1 MSWQPRG
8 ANLEACR
15 FALWVVTRA
24 RSRESYEEAG
34 VEVGGRWERVGEA
47 PREGVLSA
55 TDFLSDGTPQGLLGE
70 DGAHAEVLRW
80 SQPTALTVCSRPVDR
95 HPALDNF
102 LPRVSGI
109 MLKHE
114 LSGKT
119 VFPASAG
126 DTTDSGSIS
135 ELGRPPGE
143 GNGYPLQYSCLE
155 SLAGSSPWGQKESD
169 VTEHIHSGQKASFYP
184 KHLGKK

>member
-8 ANLEACR
+8 ADLEAHR
-15 FALWVVTRA
+15 FAMWVVTHA
-24 RSRESYEEAG
+24 RSRESYEEAEVG
-34 VEVGGRWERVGEA
+34 VGGRWERVGEA

-70 DGAHAEVLRW
+70 EGARAEVLRW
-80 SQPTALTVCSRPVDR
+80 RQPTALTACSRPVDR

-102 LPRVSGI
+102 LSRVSRI

-119 VFPASAG
+119 VFTASAEIQQTRVRSLSRG
-126 DTTDSGSIS
+126 DPLEKGTGTHSSI
-135 ELGRPPGE
+135 LAWRV
-143 GNGYPLQYSCLE
+143 LQ
-155 SLAGSSPWGQKESD
+155 APVHG
-169 VTEHIHSGQKASFYP
+169 V
-184 KHLGKK
+184 KKSRM